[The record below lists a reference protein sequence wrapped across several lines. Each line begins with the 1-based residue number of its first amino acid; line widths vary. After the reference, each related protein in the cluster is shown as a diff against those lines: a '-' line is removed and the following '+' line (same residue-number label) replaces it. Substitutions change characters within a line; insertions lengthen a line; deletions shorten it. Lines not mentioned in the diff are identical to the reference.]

1 MRARQSV
8 TVQLQSEQMKT
19 PLAITLVFMGALL
32 VMTPAI
38 SDFFYQR
45 NVIALM
51 SSQTGVSSVVLQG
64 QMSQI
69 YRFGCWLTGSGM
81 VGIAVLCSMA
91 VLRRGARNAELAVQ
105 GA

>member
-1 MRARQSV
+1 
-8 TVQLQSEQMKT
+8 MKT
-19 PLAITLVFMGALL
+19 PLAITLVIMGALL

-51 SSQTGVSSVVLQG
+51 SSQSGVKSVVLQG
-64 QMSQI
+64 QMSQT

-81 VGIAVLCSMA
+81 VGIAVLCSMVA
-91 VLRRGARNAELAVQ
+91 MRRGARHGELATQAV
-105 GA
+105 